1 MPSKGTSPDATEPPP
16 KPESTDPGQPSR
28 RCAPTLKAPATPCRN
43 RDRLRRP
50 PGESGP
56 EPLLEQRGQL
66 TLAGEPLLLLL
77 AEDERAVQ
85 RHLEDPFGPRL
96 QLHPGDDRGIA
107 VEDVGRR
114 TDGPVKIVSGNAELD
129 GQPVLVIQHLSLVVP
144 EDRPTTSV

>member
-1 MPSKGTSPDATEPPP
+1 MSTLRAHSKGSDDSLPKSRSPR
-16 KPESTDPGQPSR
+16 STAGNLYEAPG
-28 RCAPTLKAPATPCRN
+28 
-43 RDRLRRP
+43 RLFGRALGRP
-50 PGESGP
+50 PGESRP

-66 TLAGEPLLLLL
+66 TLVGEPLLLLL

-114 TDGPVKIVSGNAELD
+114 TDGPFQIVSGDAELD